1 MPDLQAR
8 KKFHK
13 WQVLYEVSQ
22 ICELRR
28 AGTVPTKSS
37 KSTTIKIT
45 DMKKTVSSL
54 NTWLSKESKTFSI
67 ICGERFTHA
76 EVIMT
81 NIAGLVMIAV
91 AVAAGNVLG

>member
-1 MPDLQAR
+1 MPHLLTR
-8 KKFHK
+8 KELNQ
-13 WQVLYEVSQ
+13 WEVLHEVSQ
-22 ICELRR
+22 VRELRS

-45 DMKKTVSSL
+45 NMKKTASSL
-54 NTWLSKESKTFSI
+54 NSWLSKESKTFSI

-81 NIAGLVMIAV
+81 HIVGLVMLAV
-91 AVAAGNVLG
+91 AVVAGNVLG

>member
-1 MPDLQAR
+1 MPNLQAR

-13 WQVLYEVSQ
+13 WQVLHEVSQ
-22 ICELRR
+22 ICELRH
-28 AGTVPTKSS
+28 AGTVPTKLS

-45 DMKKTVSSL
+45 DMKKTASSL
-54 NTWLSKESKTFSI
+54 NSWLSKESKTFSI

-81 NIAGLVMIAV
+81 HIAGLVMLAV
-91 AVAAGNVLG
+91 AVAAGNLLG